1 MQFVSK
7 QQTYEAARK
16 LLLEWA
22 SRFQAPDLENLARN
36 MEMDNDHSRDPKL
49 YQSFLDTLMSDPLEP
64 QDALDAAS
72 QFLENAVGVDGKP
85 DGKKEVADMIHRA
98 RVTAQKPEDDP
109 DFWNHWIGVLE
120 SV

>member
-22 SRFQAPDLENLARN
+22 ARFQNPSLEDLARN
-36 MEMDNDHSRDPKL
+36 MEMDGDHSRDPEL
-49 YQSFLDTLMSDPLEP
+49 YQRFLDTLMSDPLEP

-72 QFLENAVGVDGKP
+72 QFLQNAVKADGKT
-85 DGKKEVADMIHRA
+85 DVITMIQRA
-98 RVTAQKPEDDP
+98 RTTAQKPEDDP
-109 DFWNHWIGVLE
+109 DFWNHWISVLN

>member
-7 QQTYEAARK
+7 QQTYEATRK

-22 SRFQAPDLENLARN
+22 AHYHSPALEDLARN
-36 MEMDNDHSRDPKL
+36 MEMDGDRSRDPEL
-49 YQSFLDTLMSDPLEP
+49 YKRFLDTLMSDPLEP

-72 QFLENAVGVDGKP
+72 QFLQENLSADGQP
-85 DGKKEVADMIHRA
+85 EVAKQIQRA
-98 RVTAQKPEDDP
+98 RAAAQKPEDDA
-109 DFWNHWIGVLE
+109 DFWNHWITILN

>member
-22 SRFQAPDLENLARN
+22 SQFQTPALEDLARD
-36 MEMDNDHSRDPKL
+36 MQMDGDHSRDPQL
-49 YQSFLDTLMSDPLEP
+49 YQRFLDTLMSDPLEP

-72 QFLENAVGVDGKP
+72 QFLENNAAPDGKP
-85 DGKKEVADMIHRA
+85 EVAGMIKRA

-109 DFWNHWIGVLE
+109 DFWNHWISILE
-120 SV
+120 TV

>member
-7 QQTYEAARK
+7 QQTYDAARK

-22 SRFQAPDLENLARN
+22 ARFQSPALEDLARN
-36 MEMDNDHSRDPKL
+36 MEMEGDHSRDPHL

-72 QFLENAVGVDGKP
+72 QFLETNTGADGKP
-85 DGKKEVADMIHRA
+85 EVADMIKRA

-109 DFWNHWIGVLE
+109 EFWNHWISVLG

>member
-7 QQTYEAARK
+7 QQTYDAARK
-16 LLLEWA
+16 LTLEWA
-22 SRFQAPDLENLARN
+22 ARFQSPQLEDLARK
-36 MEMDNDHSRDPKL
+36 MEMDGDHSREPEL
-49 YQSFLDTLMSDPLEP
+49 YQHFLDTLMSDPLEP

-72 QFLENAVGVDGKP
+72 QFLQENLTADGKP
-85 DGKKEVADMIHRA
+85 EVADMINRA

-109 DFWNHWIGVLE
+109 DFWNHWISVLN